1 MVGMKPLVLVI
12 RGFVFVI
19 NLFTY
24 FIKKFYI
31 EATNYLT
38 GYIMANINSKGAEQH
53 TFDAIV
59 IGSGI
64 SGGWAAKELCEH
76 GLKTLV
82 LERGRNV
89 VHLKDYPTATKNPW
103 DFPHRTYEP
112 LSVSKENPIVERCYA
127 FSEASQHFFVKDK
140 EHPYVQEKPFDWIRG
155 YQVGG
160 KSLLWARQT
169 QRWSKYD
176 FEGPGRDGFAVD
188 WPIRYDDIAPW
199 YSHVERFAGI
209 SGNHD
214 GLETLPDGEFLPA
227 WEMNAVEKDMSKR
240 INAHYKDRHVVIG
253 RCAHLT
259 KPNEIHRQQGRGQCQ
274 ARSLC
279 ERGCPFGGY
288 FSSNASTIP
297 WAERTGNLTLRP
309 DSVVHSIIYDEKK
322 GKATGVRVIDA
333 HTKQATEY
341 FAKIIFVN
349 AATMNTNLVL
359 LNSTSSRFPNGL
371 GNDSGLLGKYIAF
384 HNYRGTLY
392 ASMDGYL
399 DSYYYGRRPC
409 AIMMPNFRNVY
420 KQEMDFMRGY
430 MTFYSVMRA
439 GWGHDTDGPQIGEA
453 YKEAISEAGP
463 WVVYVQMQGETIPKE
478 TNHVSLSK
486 DEKDAWGIPLLK
498 MSVAYDDNDVKSMK
512 DFMAQ
517 GTEMLTIAGCKNIG
531 SHDTNQAPG
540 LDIHEMGGVRMG
552 KDPKTSLLNKWNQM
566 HECQNVFVTDG
577 SCMVSTST
585 QNPSLTFMAITARA
599 ANHAVEELKKGNLG

>member
-1 MVGMKPLVLVI
+1 
-12 RGFVFVI
+12 
-19 NLFTY
+19 
-24 FIKKFYI
+24 
-31 EATNYLT
+31 
-38 GYIMANINSKGAEQH
+38 MANINSKGADQN

-82 LERGRNV
+82 LERGRDV

-103 DFPHRTYEP
+103 DFPHRGIEP
-112 LSVSKENPIVERCYA
+112 LVVKKENPIVERCYA
-127 FSEASQHFFVKDK
+127 FGESSAHFFVKDK
-140 EHPYVQEKPFDWIRG
+140 EHPYIQDKPFDWIRG

-199 YSHVERFAGI
+199 YSYVEKFAGI

-214 GLETLPDGEFLPA
+214 GLDTLPDGEFLPA
-227 WEMNAVEKDMSKR
+227 WEMNAVEKTMSQR
-240 INAHYKDRHVVIG
+240 IMSNYKDRHVIIG

-259 KPNEIHRQQGRGQCQ
+259 QPKEIHLQQGRGQCQ

-297 WAERTGNLTLRP
+297 WAAKTGNMTLRP
-309 DSVVHSIIYDEKK
+309 NSVVHSIIYDEKK
-322 GKATGVRVIDA
+322 GKATGVRVIDS
-333 HTKQATEY
+333 HTKEATEY

-349 AATMNTNLVL
+349 AAALNTNLIL

-371 GNDSGLLGKYIAF
+371 GNDSGILGKYVAF
-384 HNYRGTLY
+384 HNYRGTLS
-392 ASMDGYL
+392 ATMDGYL

-409 AIMMPNFRNVY
+409 AVMMPNFRNVH
-420 KQEMDFMRGY
+420 KQEMDFQRGY
-430 MTFYSVMRA
+430 MTFYSATRP
-439 GWGHDTDGPQIGEA
+439 GWGHQVDGAQIGGD
-453 YKEAISEAGP
+453 YKDNIAEAGP
-463 WVVYVQMQGETIPKE
+463 WGVYMMMQGETIPKE
-478 TNHVSLSK
+478 TNHVSLST
-486 DEKDAWGIPLLK
+486 DQKDAWGIPQLK
-498 MSVAYDDNDVKSMK
+498 ISVDYDDNDVRLLK
-512 DFMAQ
+512 DFLMQ
-517 GTEMLTIAGCKNIG
+517 GAEMLDKAGCKNIT
-531 SHDTNQAPG
+531 SHDSKQAPG
-540 LDIHEMGGVRMG
+540 LDIHEVGGVRMG
-552 KDPKTSLLNKWNQM
+552 KDPKTSLLNKWNQL
-566 HECQNVFVTDG
+566 HHCQNVFVTDG
-577 SCMVSTST
+577 ACMTSTST

-599 ANHAVEELKKGNLG
+599 ANHAAEELKKGNV